1 MDDMNVHAPL
11 RIVTTD
17 EAGTDLAFKR
27 DVLAGLAQSPKAI
40 PARWFYDL
48 EGSRL
53 FEAITALPEYYLTRT
68 EVGLLEAHGREIA
81 ALTGPGRLVVEFG
94 SGSSLKTPLVLREIE
109 PAAYVP
115 IDISGE
121 FLNDAARELGARFPH
136 LPVVPIEADFTAPI
150 DLQGLLPDVPPLGF
164 FPGSTIGNL
173 TPATAV
179 DCLRSM
185 RETLGP
191 AAQLLIGFDR
201 TKPVATLVA
210 AYDDAQGVTA
220 RFNLNLLDR
229 INRELEADIPVE
241 HFRHVARWNPDWN
254 RIEMHLEALV
264 EVNFTVCGRGF
275 TLARGETIHTEN
287 SHKYTPGRASLL
299 LQASGWSPLRTWTD
313 ADNAFLILLAE
324 ATEDRA
330 AP

>member
-1 MDDMNVHAPL
+1 MNVFAPL
-11 RIVTTD
+11 RIVSTD
-17 EAGTDLAFKR
+17 DAGIDLAFRR
-27 DVLAGLAQSPKAI
+27 DVLAGLGQSPKAI

-53 FEAITALPEYYLTRT
+53 FEQITALAEYYPTRT

-150 DLQGLLPDVPPLGF
+150 DLQHLLPSNPMLGF

-185 RETLGP
+185 RKTLGTG
-191 AAQLLIGFDR
+191 AHLLIGFDR
-201 TKPVATLVA
+201 IKDIPTLVA

-229 INRELEADIPVE
+229 INRELDADIPVAC
-241 HFRHVARWNPDWN
+241 FRHQARWNADWN
-254 RIEMHLEALV
+254 RIEMHLEALT
-264 EVNFTVCGRGF
+264 EVHFNVCGQAF
-275 TLARGETIHTEN
+275 TLAQGETLHTEN
-287 SHKYTPGRASLL
+287 SHKYTPDLARLL
-299 LQASGWSPLRTWTD
+299 LQAGDWSPLQYWTD
-313 ADNAFLILLAE
+313 ADDAFLIILAE
-324 ATEDRA
+324 ATEIRA

>member
-1 MDDMNVHAPL
+1 MNVQAPL

-17 EAGTDLAFKR
+17 DEGVDLAFRR
-27 DVLAGLAQSPKAI
+27 DVLAGLAQAPKAI

-53 FEAITALPEYYLTRT
+53 FEDITQLPEYYPSRA
-68 EVGLLEAHGREIA
+68 EVGLLEAHGRDIA

-121 FLNDAARELGARFPH
+121 FLHDAARELGARFPA
-136 LPVVPIEADFTAPI
+136 LPVVPIEADFTTPF
-150 DLQGLLPDVPPLGF
+150 DLPRQLPDIPPLGF

-173 TPATAV
+173 TPFTAV

-191 AAQLLIGFDR
+191 EAQLLIGFDR
-201 TKPVATLVA
+201 VKDPATLIA

-229 INRELEADIPVE
+229 INRELDADIPVSR
-241 HFRHVARWNPDWN
+241 FRHLARWNSDWN
-254 RIEMHLEALV
+254 RIEMHLQAEDDL
-264 EVNFTVCGRGF
+264 EFKVCGRRF
-275 TLARGETIHTEN
+275 TFAAGETIHTEN
-287 SHKYTPGRASLL
+287 SHKYTPGRARLL
-299 LQASGWSPLRTWTD
+299 LQAAGWSPLASWSD
-313 ADNAFLILLAE
+313 DQDAFLVVLAE
-324 ATEDRA
+324 AVEERT